1 MQKLSKLNAESSMND
16 SISRE
21 NEKKNANAIKGISDS
36 GREIIKIIKE
46 EDEEIGSVKMGVYLD
61 YSRYMGGTLFLL
73 MIAFIMS
80 MWQANKGGSDLWLA
94 YWSLPENQEE
104 SQNDQKSKWIFFGV
118 YCALNFS
125 SVFFIFLR
133 IYLLTVGIIRLGRY
147 LHKDMIIK
155 LVRAPINLFHET
167 IPRGQIFNRLSK
179 DLDALNFSIFS
190 VGDTL
195 VCFLSCVGS
204 FVLCAIYDLYS
215 IIYMP
220 FVLIVGYFITRFYLK
235 GSRPLTRLE
244 AISRSPILNTI
255 SETIPGYASIRA
267 FGKEEVYCK
276 KFYQKINDCFNIN
289 ICIRGI
295 NMWLQEMFK
304 FLSIF
309 YLIYLVTKT
318 CFNEE
323 TATAQSVGITF
334 TYSVV
339 LQDNL
344 GWAFSI
350 AANLENIMISLERC
364 LQYTRI
370 KSEKPSEIKP
380 KDEEL
385 EKKNWPQE
393 GRIRFEN
400 YSVRYRP
407 TTEVVLK
414 NLNFQIEGNEKVGV
428 VGRTGSGKS
437 TICLCL
443 FRILEPLEGTIY
455 IDDEDITKMG
465 LDILRR
471 NMTIIPQDP
480 CLMEGSLKYNIDPF
494 ETAQDDEIIQILKKI
509 GFEYTESDDK
519 ILNRKIEQ
527 GGSNLS
533 VGEKQLVCIARA
545 ILRKTK
551 IIVMDEATANIDM
564 KTEEKIQNALEYVLN
579 FSTVITVA
587 HRIKTIINYDKIL
600 VLNNGKIEEFD
611 TPKNLLKNEKSLFYE
626 LYSKS
631 TM

>member
-1 MQKLSKLNAESSMND
+1 MKSGRIEWVGTFKEIQEQEFFLSMKKLSKLNNETSMNE
-16 SISRE
+16 SGSNE
-21 NEKKNANAIKGISDS
+21 NEKNKNVIKKISES

-46 EDEEIGSVKMGVYLD
+46 EDEEIGSVKMSVYID

-73 MIAFIMS
+73 MIIFIMS
-80 MWQANKGGSDLWLA
+80 MWQVNKGGSDLNL
-94 YWSLPENQEE
+94 
-104 SQNDQKSKWIFFGV
+104 
-118 YCALNFS
+118 S

-179 DLDALNFSIFS
+179 DLDSLNFSIFS

-195 VCFLSCVGS
+195 VCFLSCIGS
-204 FVLCAIYDLYS
+204 FVLCAIYDFFS
-215 IIYMP
+215 ILYMP
-220 FVLIVGYFITRFYLK
+220 IILVCGYFITRFYLI

-255 SETIPGYASIRA
+255 SETIPGYASIKA
-267 FGKEEVYCK
+267 FEREGNYCTK
-276 KFYQKINDCFNIN
+276 YYSKINDCFNIN

-309 YLIYLVTKT
+309 YLIYLVTRT
-318 CFNEE
+318 CFDSEN
-323 TATAQSVGITF
+323 ATAQSVGITF

-339 LQDNL
+339 LQENL
-344 GWAFSI
+344 GWSFSI

-370 KSEKPSEIKP
+370 KSEKPSQIKS
-380 KDEEL
+380 KDDEL
-385 EKKNWPQE
+385 IKKNWPQE

-407 TTEVVLK
+407 TTEIVLK
-414 NLNFQIEGNEKVGV
+414 NLNFEIDGNEKIGV

-455 IDDEDITKMG
+455 IDDVDITQIG
-465 LDILRR
+465 LDLLRK
-471 NMTIIPQDP
+471 NLTIIPQDP

-494 ETAQDDEIIQILKKI
+494 NKAKNDEIISILKKI
-509 GFEYTESDDK
+509 GFEYTETDDH

-533 VGEKQLVCIARA
+533 VGEKQLLCIARA

-564 KTEEKIQNALEYVLN
+564 KTEEKIQKALQYVLN
-579 FSTVITVA
+579 YSTVITVA

-611 TPKNLLKNEKSLFYE
+611 TPQNLLKNENSLFYQ